1 MGQELLQMSAKER
14 RRMIVMQQVES
25 NGTTLVEGARRMG
38 VSYRQAK
45 RIWKRW
51 QCERAGGLV
60 HRSRGRVSNRRADE
74 RFKADV
80 LALYQRHFW
89 DFGPTLAS
97 EKLAELHEVDVGR
110 ETLRRWL
117 HAAHLYVPR
126 RAARAHRKRRQ
137 RRAQFGALVQLDG
150 SHHEWF
156 EQRGQSCCAMVMV
169 DDATGATMVHID
181 QQETTT
187 GAYEILRQWIE
198 RFGLP
203 AAIYVDK
210 KSVFHPLREP
220 TEEEKRQGSGALTE
234 FGKACWR
241 LGIEIVFAH
250 SPQAKGRVERKN
262 GLLQD
267 RLVKELRLRGI
278 DEIEAANAMLPAFCN
293 DLDERF
299 ARPADSPIDAHR
311 RAPSAQT
318 LNDMLCRETTRVVQN
333 DWTVTLDKRIYQIEK
348 QPAMPQPGQRVV
360 LRRRLDNT
368 LAIIH
373 CDRPLRFRKI
383 GLCATQKVAPPL
395 GEGQATPLQ
404 HPSGTRGHFYWA
416 PKGDISTVA

>member
-1 MGQELLQMSAKER
+1 MGQERLRMSVKER
-14 RRMIVMQQVES
+14 LRMIVMQQVES
-25 NGTTLVEGARRMG
+25 SGTTLIDGARRMG

-51 QCERAGGLV
+51 QGERAEGLV

-80 LALYQRHFW
+80 LGLYRRHFW

-97 EKLAELHEVDVGR
+97 EKLAELHAIGVGR

-117 HAAHLYVPR
+117 HEAHLYVPHR
-126 RAARAHRKRRQ
+126 VARAHRKRRQ
-137 RRAQFGALVQLDG
+137 RREQFGALVQLDG
-150 SHHEWF
+150 SHHAWF
-156 EQRGQSCCAMVMV
+156 EQRGEPCCAMVIV
-169 DDATGATMVHID
+169 DDATATAMVHMAE
-181 QQETTT
+181 QETTA
-187 GAYEILRQWIE
+187 GAYEILRQWIV

-210 KSVFHPLREP
+210 KSVFHPQREP

-234 FGKACWR
+234 FGRACWR
-241 LGIEIVFAH
+241 LGIEVIFAN
-250 SPQAKGRVERKN
+250 SPQAKGRVERIN
-262 GLLQD
+262 GVLQD

-278 DEIEAANAMLPAFCN
+278 DEIEAANAMLPAFCD
-293 DLDERF
+293 DLGERF
-299 ARPADSPIDAHR
+299 ARPADSLIDAHR
-311 RAPSAQT
+311 RPPSAQT
-318 LNDMLCRETTRVVQN
+318 LNDTLCRETTRVVQN
-333 DWTVTLDKRIYQIEK
+333 DWTVTLNKRCYQIEK
-348 QPAMPQPGQRVV
+348 QPGMPHPGQRVV

-373 CDRPLRFRKI
+373 RERSVLFRKI
-383 GLCATQKVAPPL
+383 GLHATQKVTPPL

-404 HPSGTRGHFYWA
+404 HPSARRGHFYRGQ
-416 PKGDISTVA
+416 KGDISTVA